1 MENKGIMTNEEAE
14 YWDDYYTKN
23 TIMPGPAKN
32 RLLTGE
38 GPVAHIALSLRD
50 LDSDVAA
57 YVRAQAL
64 ATRQTNA
71 QVVSAIIRKELVK
84 SA

>member
-1 MENKGIMTNEEAE
+1 MESKDIMTDEEAE

-23 TIMPGPAKN
+23 TIMPDPAKN

-50 LDSDVAA
+50 LDSDVAE
-57 YVRAQAL
+57 YVRTQAL

>member
-1 MENKGIMTNEEAE
+1 MESKDIMTDKEAE

-23 TIMPGPAKN
+23 TIMPDPSKN

-50 LDSDVAA
+50 LDNDVAE

-64 ATRQTNA
+64 TTRQTNA
-71 QVVSAIIRKELVK
+71 QVVNAIIRKELAV
-84 SA
+84 

>member
-1 MENKGIMTNEEAE
+1 M
-14 YWDDYYTKN
+14 
-23 TIMPGPAKN
+23 
-32 RLLTGE
+32 
-38 GPVAHIALSLRD
+38 ALSLHD
-50 LDSDVAA
+50 LDSAVAE